1 MTPTTN
7 TASHQVYKILTE
19 NVPTVGML
27 DSLFDYLR
35 KFRSVEYTCLQNQ
48 FPGFTGPLL
57 IETIA
62 AAGRAKLVRSHVVG
76 PTMFVQWIGD

>member
-7 TASHQVYKILTE
+7 TASHQVYRILTE
-19 NVPTVGML
+19 NIPTIGML
-27 DSLFDYLR
+27 DSLLDHLR
-35 KFRSVEYTCLQNQ
+35 KFRSVEYSSLQNQ
-48 FPGFTGPLL
+48 FPGFVGSLL

-62 AAGRAKLVRSHVVG
+62 AAGKAKVVRSHVVG